1 MTMISKKTLTN
12 TIIIHKHPLVQQY
25 TQQLVINFP
34 QFQSIM
40 LSMMHAPDLN
50 SQMQCGVIRQEIA

>member
-1 MTMISKKTLTN
+1 ML
-12 TIIIHKHPLVQQY
+12 IHNYQLVQHTLNNY
-25 TQQLVINFP
+25 SSTFS

-50 SQMQCGVIRQEIA
+50 SQMQCGTIRQEIA